1 MRRAARRINSA
12 RRNSWSTP
20 RVSSGKE
27 REHVLYLLTLPF
39 RIFFGIL
46 LAVLLLPLGLLFLP
60 FLLLRAVLKLA
71 VVAVIAPFVLLAA
84 LAVVVATLAAIFLA
98 ALLPLLPFAALAAV
112 LWLIVRPSSPRLT
125 TGVRTLNP

>member
-20 RVSSGKE
+20 RVSRGKE

-39 RIFFGIL
+39 RILFGIL

-71 VVAVIAPFVLLAA
+71 VVAVVSPFGVFCAGGVGVCCGASHFLLAC
-84 LAVVVATLAAIFLA
+84 VA
-98 ALLPLLPFAALAAV
+98 
-112 LWLIVRPSSPRLT
+112 
-125 TGVRTLNP
+125 

>member
-20 RVSSGKE
+20 RVSRGKE

-39 RIFFGIL
+39 RILFGIL

-71 VVAVIAPFVLLAA
+71 VVAVIAPCRPFSPAGGGCCGPPPPCLA
-84 LAVVVATLAAIFLA
+84 
-98 ALLPLLPFAALAAV
+98 
-112 LWLIVRPSSPRLT
+112 RR
-125 TGVRTLNP
+125 